1 MFAEM
6 NSIEIQNV
14 TKVYRLYRK
23 PVDRLKEA
31 LFHKKLHHSFES
43 LKGVTFST
51 GSGESVG
58 IVGENGA
65 GKSTLLKIL
74 AGVLTPTSGEVF
86 VRGRVAALLELGTGF
101 HPEFT
106 GRQNIYLNAALLGL
120 DQEQIRDK
128 EAAII
133 DFAELGPFIDHPIK
147 TYSSGMAMRLAFSI
161 ATSVNPDI
169 LVIDEAL
176 SVGDHYFQQKCIDR
190 MLAFRDRGK
199 TILFCSHNTYAV
211 NLLCTRA
218 IWIDRGAIR
227 QDGVATHVTAAYE
240 DCLRTKTDATAAEET
255 PELKGN
261 ENKAVLIRRM
271 KLNGDPGPIT
281 LSYRNDL
288 HIELE
293 LESFD
298 DRPFWVAMGIRRN
311 GERFWHVVNMA
322 HDHLEPMQ
330 GKGPGKILLSYP
342 SLPLLH
348 GRYSVVGFILD
359 QSGLHCHHRLES
371 APFTIIPPDRWTDE
385 MGVLALDHEWKI
397 LEAPAAP

>member
-1 MFAEM
+1 M
-6 NSIEIQNV
+6 NAIEIENIS
-14 TKVYRLYRK
+14 KLYRLYHK

-31 LFHKKLHHSFES
+31 ILGKKLHQSFES
-43 LKGVTFST
+43 LKDITLSIP
-51 GSGESVG
+51 SGEGVG
-58 IVGENGA
+58 LIGENGA

-74 AGVLTPTSGEVF
+74 SGILTPTSGTIS
-86 VRGRVAALLELGTGF
+86 VRGSVAALLELGTGF

-128 EAAII
+128 ETAII
-133 DFAELGPFIDHPIK
+133 DFAELGSFIDHPLK

-169 LVIDEAL
+169 LIIDEAL

-190 MLAFRDRGK
+190 MLSFRDRGK

-211 NLLCTRA
+211 NLLCGRA
-218 IWIDRGAIR
+218 IWLDRGSVR
-227 QDGVATHVTAAYE
+227 RDGIATHVTSAYE
-240 DCLRTKTDATAAEET
+240 NCLREKTDLSADHET
-255 PELKGN
+255 PGPMEN
-261 ENKAVLIRRM
+261 EHKPVLIRRL

-288 HIELE
+288 HIEME

-322 HDHLEPMQ
+322 HDHLEPMK
-330 GKGPGKILLSYP
+330 GKGIGKILLSYR
-342 SLPLLH
+342 SLPLFH
-348 GRYSVVGFILD
+348 GRYSVVGFIVD
-359 QSGLHCHHRLES
+359 QSGLHCHHRMES
-371 APFTIIPPDRWTDE
+371 APFTIIPPDQWNDE
-385 MGVLALDHEWKI
+385 MGVLALDHEWHI
-397 LEAPAAP
+397 LEPPAIQ